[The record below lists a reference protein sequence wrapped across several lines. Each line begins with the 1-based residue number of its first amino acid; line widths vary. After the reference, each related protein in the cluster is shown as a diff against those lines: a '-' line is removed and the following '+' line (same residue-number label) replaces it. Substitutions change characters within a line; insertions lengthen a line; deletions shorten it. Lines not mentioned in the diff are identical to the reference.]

1 MANLSLFARLGL
13 DTKAFSQGIN
23 QAQKKAGGFKNML
36 GGLGAQLTALASVG
50 GLVLASRRAIQLGRD
65 MDQLANRTN
74 TTVESFMSLR
84 AAAMDSGSSQQ
95 TLERALRNV
104 NARTV
109 EATRGNKAYGDA
121 IEELGLN
128 VEQFAAMSVEQR
140 FEAIAKSVANA
151 DDEMRALAI
160 ASRILGERAGP
171 ELLETMRQVGS
182 EGLDPL
188 VAKMKAA
195 GRVIDKDA
203 VAALENLDT
212 NLGAL
217 RERFTIFV
225 AVLIARVTPALMKVI
240 DFFNENWR
248 SIGRVARILAIYVG
262 GLYIA
267 RRAMIAYIAV
277 AKGFAAAKIAM
288 AAAVGFASKAMVL
301 FRVALAKTGLGLAIV
316 AAAELAV
323 RFGGIGKAAKE
334 SAKELDEFAEK
345 TERGM
350 NDVADV
356 FDDLEEAGQRMGQAG
371 ADGFDAIGE
380 AASETQRQINA
391 LYADWLAAEAEIA
404 RQRDERDEIFLRQ
417 QELEMLRARARGEEE
432 VAEQIKKQI
441 EYTREVLRLSERLN
455 ITTEEAGNLLRG
467 INQQEQARADAAAVR
482 SAAGTG
488 EGLLA
493 AANVAGKGAGAT
505 FQPMDDGN
513 FQRFI
518 NGEEAGVFSDEEL
531 RSALRDRLAD
541 DASEKLLGDIV
552 EALRGRFVNE

>member
-65 MDQLANRTN
+65 MEQLANRTH

-104 NARTV
+104 NSRTV
-109 EATRGNKAYGDA
+109 EATRGNKAYAEA

-128 VEQFAAMSVEQR
+128 VEQFAAMNVEQR

-171 ELLETMRQVGS
+171 ELLKTLRQVGS

-188 VAKMKAA
+188 VAQMKAA
-195 GRVIDKDA
+195 GRVMDKDA

-345 TERGM
+345 TERAM

-356 FDDLEEAGQRMGQAG
+356 FDDLEEAGERMGHAG
-371 ADGFDAIGE
+371 ADGLDKITRSAY
-380 AASETQRQINA
+380 ETRKAVEQ
-391 LYADWLAAEAEIA
+391 LYQDWYAAEQEF
-404 RQRDERDEIFLRQ
+404 ERKRKQEEEEAFLRTK
-417 QELEMLRARARGEEE
+417 ELEALRARAAGDDALAKTLEEA
-432 VAEQIKKQI
+432 VKK
-441 EYTREVLRLSERLN
+441 TREALQMQERYN
-455 ITTEEAGNLLRG
+455 IELEEAARLIGAIEG
-467 INQQEQARADAAAVR
+467 QAEKSAIRAAA
-482 SAAGTG
+482 ATA
-488 EGLLA
+488 EGLQT
-493 AANVAGKGAGAT
+493 AANVAGRSAGAT
-505 FQPMDDGN
+505 FEPMSDGN
-513 FQRFI
+513 FQRYI
-518 NGEEAGVFSDEEL
+518 NGQEAGVFSDAEL
-531 RSALRDRLAD
+531 QAAIREKLAD

-552 EALRGRFVNE
+552 EALKGRFVNE

>member
-1 MANLSLFARLGL
+1 M
-13 DTKAFSQGIN
+13 
-23 QAQKKAGGFKNML
+23 
-36 GGLGAQLTALASVG
+36 V
-50 GLVLASRRAIQLGRD
+50 
-65 MDQLANRTN
+65 
-74 TTVESFMSLR
+74 
-84 AAAMDSGSSQQ
+84 
-95 TLERALRNV
+95 
-104 NARTV
+104 
-109 EATRGNKAYGDA
+109 
-121 IEELGLN
+121 
-128 VEQFAAMSVEQR
+128 
-140 FEAIAKSVANA
+140 
-151 DDEMRALAI
+151 
-160 ASRILGERAGP
+160 
-171 ELLETMRQVGS
+171 
-182 EGLDPL
+182 
-188 VAKMKAA
+188 
-195 GRVIDKDA
+195 
-203 VAALENLDT
+203 
-212 NLGAL
+212 
-217 RERFTIFV
+217 
-225 AVLIARVTPALMKVI
+225 
-240 DFFNENWR
+240 
-248 SIGRVARILAIYVG
+248 
-262 GLYIA
+262 
-267 RRAMIAYIAV
+267 AYIAI

-301 FRVALAKTGLGLAIV
+301 FRVALAKTGLGVAIV

-350 NDVADV
+350 NDVADA
-356 FDDLEEAGQRMGQAG
+356 FDDLEEAGGRMGQAG

-467 INQQEQARADAAAVR
+467 IRQQEEGKASAADAAAIR
-482 SAAGTG
+482 SAAGSAQ
-488 EGLLA
+488 GLQT
-493 AANVAGKGAGAT
+493 AANVAGRSAGAT
-505 FQPMDDGN
+505 FEPMDDGR
-513 FQRFI
+513 FQRFV
-518 NGEEAGVFSDEEL
+518 NGQEAGVFSDEEL